1 MIIVYR
7 MKFGKTGVPARVIV
21 TKNVQKS
28 SGSSGPGVGE
38 ELWFRSCRGLGIVGV

>member
-7 MKFGKTGVPARVIV
+7 MKFGKTGVPARAIV
-21 TKNVQKS
+21 TKNVQIS

-38 ELWFRSCRGLGIVGV
+38 KLWFRRYRGLGIEGV